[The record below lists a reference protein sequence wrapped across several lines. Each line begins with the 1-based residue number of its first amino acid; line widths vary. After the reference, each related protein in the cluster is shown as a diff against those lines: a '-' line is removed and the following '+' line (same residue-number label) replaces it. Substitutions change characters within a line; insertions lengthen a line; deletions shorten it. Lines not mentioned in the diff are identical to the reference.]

1 MTKEQIANLR
11 VGDEIWLAK
20 FKLGYDE
27 VANKITALLNY
38 KPKKFVIHNYLCD
51 SDFNVVGFYVNV
63 AGTCHVCPIYSDDLI
78 DDAITEN
85 LKYATN
91 EKEITEWYENHKN
104 EQKEMYMEQ
113 LESVIRSVEVAR
125 W

>member
-27 VANKITALLNY
+27 IANKITALINY
-38 KPKKFVIHNYLCD
+38 APKKFIVRNYLCD
-51 SDFNVVGFYVNV
+51 KDFNVIGFHVDV
-63 AGTCHVCPIYSDDLI
+63 AGTCHTHIVNAYDLVDDT
-78 DDAITEN
+78 ITEN
-85 LKYATN
+85 VKYATS
-91 EKEITEWYENHKN
+91 EKEITEWYENHKQK
-104 EQKEMYMEQ
+104 QKEMYMKQ
-113 LESVIRSVEVAR
+113 LESAVRSIEVSR